1 MSFHKKALITFMIFH
16 IVVTLGGVLADKLQT
31 HPQPTNDQDMIV
43 QGVGLYVW
51 VLFTVV
57 MSLVGLGVAYF
68 VRGIAKLISCL
79 RKPKQA

>member
-1 MSFHKKALITFMIFH
+1 MSFHKKALITFAIFH

-31 HPQPTNDQDMIV
+31 HPEPTNDRDMIA

-57 MSLVGLGVAYF
+57 MSLIGLGVAYF
-68 VRGIAKLISCL
+68 VRGIVKLVGRL
-79 RKPKQA
+79 RKTKQA